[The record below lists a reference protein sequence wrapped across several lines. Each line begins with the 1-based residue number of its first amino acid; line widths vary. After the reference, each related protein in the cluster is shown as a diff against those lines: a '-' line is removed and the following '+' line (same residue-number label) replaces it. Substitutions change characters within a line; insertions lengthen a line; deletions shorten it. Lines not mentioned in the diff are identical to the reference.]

1 MVRLYLDS
9 APIIYHVE
17 RTMPFA
23 GAVDARLT
31 VSGVVLVMPNSL
43 ASSVSRLRLFD
54 HPEGTV
60 FRNPRR
66 PKIRVPLRRGQLREV
81 YTTPA
86 ECWQSFSVRQVADAT
101 PVCWERFTLTRPI
114 ATVGRY
120 KLRRY

>member
-66 PKIRVPLRRGQLREV
+66 PKIRVPLSAGNCEKSTRRRRSVGSRFRSGKSP
-81 YTTPA
+81 TPPR
-86 ECWQSFSVRQVADAT
+86 C
-101 PVCWERFTLTRPI
+101 
-114 ATVGRY
+114 VGNA
-120 KLRRY
+120 LH